1 MAMKPKK
8 TQETGRRG
16 RGAGAVRD
24 RVRDSGR
31 SALSK
36 NPRFSVSDMELLESM
51 LPDESAISEF
61 RTQMSGSAKK
71 MRGGGMVKKMKAGGA
86 VKKMRGGGMVK
97 KMKYG
102 GAAGKKGCAV
112 RNA

>member
-8 TQETGRRG
+8 TQEMGRRG
-16 RGAGAVRD
+16 RGAGA
-24 RVRDSGR
+24 VRDSGR

-71 MRGGGMVKKMKAGGA
+71 MRGGGMVKKMKTGGA

-97 KMKYG
+97 KMRGG
-102 GAAGKKGCAV
+102 GAVKTSCAV